1 MAPPSPIH
9 ILRPGTFRSH
19 GADHTFAEA
28 DLGAIAAAYDPA
40 LHEAPIVVGHP
51 RTDTPA
57 FGWVSGL
64 VADAAGLHASPRQ
77 VDPAFAEAVAA
88 GRYKKVSAAF
98 YGPDHPSSPAPG
110 GWYLRHVGFLG
121 GQPPVVKGL
130 AAVQLADDGADCAV
144 FEVELAEGAQT
155 WRSLARLFRGVREWI
170 ISSADTDTADRAVPD
185 WEIDVLNRAAEHEP
199 AGTATYSEP
208 AGPPHTGEASMTD
221 EEKAAQAALKQEN
234 AALKAQMA
242 QHRTDTAAAHTRA
255 AQQAAVQFAESLE
268 SEGRLLPRDRDAVVA
283 LQMALPED
291 AEVELAEGDA
301 AAAATVKKPAREV
314 LRELLKRAPVQVEFS
329 ERAPATGGDGR
340 GSNVVDFGVPA
351 GRTVDPDGMDL
362 HRKAV
367 AFAEEHDVDY
377 DTAVDTVVARARR
390 TAR

>member
-1 MAPPSPIH
+1 MAPPIH
-9 ILRPGTFRSH
+9 ILRPGTFRSR
-19 GADHTFAEA
+19 GADHTFAAE
-28 DLGAIAAAYDPA
+28 DLTAIAAAYDPA

-51 RTDTPA
+51 RDDTPA
-57 FGWVSGL
+57 FGWVAAL

-77 VDPAFAEAVAA
+77 VDPAFAEAVEA

-110 GWYLRHVGFLG
+110 AWYLRHVGFLG

-144 FEVELAEGAQT
+144 FELELAEGAEV
-155 WRSLARLFRGVREWI
+155 WHSIARLFRGVREWI
-170 ISSADTDTADRAVPD
+170 ISERDADAADKAVPD
-185 WEIDVLNRAAEHEP
+185 WEIDFLNRAAEHEP

-208 AGPPHTGEASMTD
+208 AGSPTHTEEAGMTD

-234 AALKAQMA
+234 ADLKAQMV
-242 QHRTDTAAAHTRA
+242 QHRTDTAAAKTRTA
-255 AQQAAVQFAESLE
+255 KHEAVQFAESLE

-291 AEVELAEGDA
+291 AEVELSEDDDAEP
-301 AAAATVKKPAREV
+301 VKKPAREV
-314 LRELLKRAPVQVEFS
+314 LRELLKRAPVQVDFT
-329 ERAPATGGDGR
+329 ERAPGTGGDGS
-340 GSNVVDFGVPA
+340 GSNVVDFVVPA
-351 GRTVDPDGMDL
+351 GRTVDPDGMEI

-367 AFAEEHDVDY
+367 AFAEENKVDY
-377 DTAVDTVVARARR
+377 DTAVDTVIARAGRS
-390 TAR
+390 AR